1 MENTRVLFI
10 DGPLDGE
17 RRVLL
22 GPPERNVT
30 YWVPV
35 RKPISSLSE
44 LISEGPKPMDADLD
58 SVSYRLCKLVES
70 TENPLWFMVTGEVL
84 RTGVIESLV
93 RGYRSKED
101 AEGVKR

>member
-1 MENTRVLFI
+1 
-10 DGPLDGE
+10 
-17 RRVLL
+17 
-22 GPPERNVT
+22 
-30 YWVPV
+30 
-35 RKPISSLSE
+35 
-44 LISEGPKPMDADLD
+44 MDADFD
-58 SVSYRLCKLVES
+58 SVSYLLCKLVDS